1 MKHLDF
7 EFLEENIIDVICS
20 DFFNFLQTEE
30 SEGQTSAEVK
40 MNIFTIFS
48 MSDSVCVYSSS
59 TYLMWLHVHCAA
71 QFPNNENQSH

>member
-7 EFLEENIIDVICS
+7 EFLEEENIIDVICS

-40 MNIFTIFS
+40 MHIFTIFS
-48 MSDSVCVYSSS
+48 MSDSVCVC
-59 TYLMWLHVHCAA
+59 V
-71 QFPNNENQSH
+71 